1 MKTIL
6 VIIIIL
12 SCSIFSFISSAVTRV
27 TVEGVIV
34 AYDKKTVTLSQNG
47 KRIKV
52 PKNSIPHYFKIR
64 SGNKVYAELDSKKL
78 VKKIQEVIQQK
89 KMKNKKKQDKQRQQ
103 LL

>member
-6 VIIIIL
+6 INVVL
-12 SCSIFSFISSAVTRV
+12 SFFVLPLISGAVTRV

-47 KRIKV
+47 KKIKV
-52 PKNSIPHYFKIR
+52 PKSSIPHYFKIR
-64 SGNKVYAELDSKKL
+64 SGNKVYAELNPKKA
-78 VKKIQEVIQQK
+78 VKKIKKVIQQK
-89 KMKNKKKQDKQRQQ
+89 KAENKQKQNKQRQK